1 MRTHMSILNRMPIET
16 VSGRFETLWQ
26 ADGLF
31 DRPERLKR
39 LYGLKTGSM
48 EWGVIRQQSKEKSPR
63 MEGALKMDGYGGYS
77 ADFAIFLNFEKNR
90 MLNYNEEDK
99 KTLPKE

>member
-1 MRTHMSILNRMPIET
+1 
-16 VSGRFETLWQ
+16 
-26 ADGLF
+26 
-31 DRPERLKR
+31 
-39 LYGLKTGSM
+39 
-48 EWGVIRQQSKEKSPR
+48 